1 MLHQHDQVHFAPLI
15 DPIPR
20 SVLCRTQEAELTL
33 PITQYMRP
41 ESGEI
46 ADLTDGEVFLDWIGV
61 AHASCSGRSS
71 RVIISA
77 TARRAVCPSKRIR
90 FTISTIGISTS
101 CLAASWPA
109 LFAVTTPSATVCLP
123 SSAWASVAPR
133 PMISPTAL

>member
-20 SVLCRTQEAELTL
+20 RVLCRTREAELAL
-33 PITQYMRP
+33 PVTEYVRS

-46 ADLTDGEVFLDWIGV
+46 ADLTDGEVFLNWIGV
-61 AHASCSGRSS
+61 AQASCSGRSS

-77 TARRAVCPSKRIR
+77 TARRAVCPSNKIR

-101 CLAASWPA
+101 YFAASRPA
-109 LFAVTTPSATVCLP
+109 LFAVTTPSATVCFP
-123 SSAWASVAPR
+123 SSTSASVAPR
-133 PMISPTAL
+133 PIT